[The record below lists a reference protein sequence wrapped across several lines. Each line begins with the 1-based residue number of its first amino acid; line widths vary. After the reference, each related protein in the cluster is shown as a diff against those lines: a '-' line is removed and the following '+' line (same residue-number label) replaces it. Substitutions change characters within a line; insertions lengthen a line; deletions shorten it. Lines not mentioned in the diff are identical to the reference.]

1 MTENVNKV
9 LGCLIEKRLVD
20 MQSGAINH
28 GWLAAKD
35 IAARCGFEKIGTA
48 VGCVVALMNKG
59 VVESDE
65 DTSLDGR
72 IHKYYRVK
80 DDANLTV
87 TYSFNGEPVVKKDII
102 W

>member
-59 VVESDE
+59 LLSQMKTRRLTVES
-65 DTSLDGR
+65 TSITESKTTPILLSLILSTASLSPR
-72 IHKYYRVK
+72 
-80 DDANLTV
+80 
-87 TYSFNGEPVVKKDII
+87 KK
-102 W
+102 

>member
-48 VGCVVALMNKG
+48 VGCVVALMNRGGLLSQMKTRRLT
-59 VVESDE
+59 VES
-65 DTSLDGR
+65 TSITESKMTPILLSLILSMVSLSPR
-72 IHKYYRVK
+72 
-80 DDANLTV
+80 
-87 TYSFNGEPVVKKDII
+87 KK
-102 W
+102 

>member
-9 LGCLIEKRLVD
+9 LGCLIEKRPVD

-59 VVESDE
+59 LLSQMKTRRLMVES
-65 DTSLDGR
+65 TSITESKTTPILLLP
-72 IHKYYRVK
+72 IL
-80 DDANLTV
+80 LTE
-87 TYSFNGEPVVKKDII
+87 SLSPRKI
-102 W
+102 

>member
-48 VGCVVALMNKG
+48 VGCVVALMNRGLLSRMKTHRLM
-59 VVESDE
+59 VESTNITE
-65 DTSLDGR
+65 SKTTPILLSPILLTASLSPR
-72 IHKYYRVK
+72 KI
-80 DDANLTV
+80 
-87 TYSFNGEPVVKKDII
+87 
-102 W
+102 